1 MRIVVTGAR
10 GFLGGHA
17 VTHLRAQGY
26 DVVPLGRGDDGALR
40 RLDGAGAVAGGAAVP
55 LPDLL
60 AGADAVVHLAARS
73 VDSLAT
79 PLAAYL
85 PANVVLTEDLVRAA
99 ADAGVGRFVL
109 ASSRLAYP
117 GHLRG
122 PIREDEPE
130 GPDTFY
136 GLSKRMGEDVLALY
150 ARTTGIGTVAL
161 RIAQVVGPGDGGRGA
176 LPRLV
181 GQALAGGPVTVRGTG
196 AVVRDFVDVRDVASA
211 LDLAATRP
219 GLPHPLVANIGTGGF
234 SVAEMAR
241 EVAAQCG
248 LPDDA
253 VVFEPVEHEDTSAY
267 RLDTTRAR
275 DLLGWAASYGL
286 AEMVRERVAHG

>member
-10 GFLGGHA
+10 GFLGRHA
-17 VTHLRAQGY
+17 VAHLLARGY
-26 DVVPLGRGDDGALR
+26 DVVPLGRGDDGLLR
-40 RLDGAGAVAGGAAVP
+40 RLDRPATTAPAPA

-79 PLAAYL
+79 PLASYL
-85 PANVVLTEDLVRAA
+85 PANVALTEDLLRAA
-99 ADAGVGRFVL
+99 LEAGVGRFVL

-122 PIREDEPE
+122 PIREDEPD

-181 GQALAGGPVTVRGTG
+181 GQALAGGPVTVSGKG
-196 AVVRDFVDVRDVASA
+196 AVVRDFVDARDVAHA
-211 LDLAATRP
+211 LDLAATRS
-219 GLPHPLVANIGTGGF
+219 GLPSPLVANIGTGGF

-248 LPDDA
+248 LGDDA
-253 VVFEPVEHEDTSAY
+253 VVFEPAECEDTSQY

-275 DLLGWAASYGL
+275 ELLGWTASYGL
-286 AEMVRERVAHG
+286 SAMVRDRVGHG

>member
-17 VTHLRAQGY
+17 VAHLRAQGY
-26 DVVPLGRGDDGALR
+26 DVRPLGRGDDGALR
-40 RLDGAGAVAGGAAVP
+40 PLDEPAGTATSAPALA
-55 LPDLL
+55 DLL

-79 PLAAYL
+79 PLASYL
-85 PANVVLTEDLVRAA
+85 PANVVLTEDLMRAA
-99 ADAGVGRFVL
+99 VEAGVGRFVL

-136 GLSKRMGEDVLALY
+136 GLSKRMGEDLLALY

-181 GQALAGGPVTVRGTG
+181 GQALAGGPVTVSGKG
-196 AVVRDFVDVRDVASA
+196 AVVRDFVDVRDVATA
-211 LDLAATRP
+211 LALAATRP
-219 GLPHPLVANIGTGGF
+219 DLPNPLVANIGTGGF

-241 EVAAQCG
+241 EVATQCG
-248 LPDDA
+248 LGEDA
-253 VVFEPVEHEDTSAY
+253 VVFETVEREDTSEY

-275 DLLGWAASYGL
+275 DLLGWTASYGL
-286 AEMVRERVAHG
+286 SDMVRERVGHG

>member
-122 PIREDEPE
+122 LIREDEPE

>member
-10 GFLGGHA
+10 GFLGSHA

-26 DVVPLGRGDDGALR
+26 DVRPLGRGDDGLLR
-40 RLDGAGAVAGGAAVP
+40 RLDNPAGPATPAPALA
-55 LPDLL
+55 DLL

-79 PLAAYL
+79 PLASYL
-85 PANVVLTEDLVRAA
+85 PANVALTEDLLRAA
-99 ADAGVGRFVL
+99 VEAGVGRFVL

-122 PIREDEPE
+122 PLREDEQE

-150 ARTTGIGTVAL
+150 ARTAGIGTVAL

-181 GQALAGGPVTVRGTG
+181 GQALAGGPVTVTGKG

-219 GLPHPLVANIGTGGF
+219 DLPSPLVANIGTGGF

-241 EVAAQCG
+241 EVAAQRG
-248 LPDDA
+248 LADDA
-253 VVFEPVEHEDTSAY
+253 IVFEPVEREDTSEY

-275 DLLGWAASYGL
+275 DLLGWTASYTL
-286 AEMVRERVAHG
+286 ADMVRERVGHG

>member
-17 VTHLRAQGY
+17 VTHLRGQGY
-26 DVVPLGRGDDGALR
+26 DVLPLGRGDDGALR
-40 RLDGAGAVAGGAAVP
+40 RLEGPDGPGPA
-55 LPDLL
+55 LPELL

-79 PLAAYL
+79 PLASYL
-85 PANVVLTEDLVRAA
+85 PANVALTEDLVRAA
-99 ADAGVGRFVL
+99 VDAGVGRFVL
-109 ASSRLAYP
+109 ASSRLVYP

-150 ARTTGIGTVAL
+150 ARTAGISTVAL

-176 LPRLV
+176 LPRLA
-181 GQALAGGPVTVRGTG
+181 GQGLTGGPVTVSGKG

-211 LDLAATRP
+211 LELAATRP
-219 GLPHPLVANIGTGGF
+219 DLPNPLVANIGTGGF

-248 LPDDA
+248 LGEDA
-253 VVFEPVEHEDTSAY
+253 VVFAPVEREDTSEY

-275 DLLGWAASYGL
+275 DLLGWTASYGL
-286 AEMVRERVAHG
+286 SEMVRERVAHG

>member
-17 VTHLRAQGY
+17 VTHLVAQGY
-26 DVVPLGRGDDGALR
+26 DVLPLGRGEDGLLR
-40 RLDGAGAVAGGAAVP
+40 RLDGDAPASTPAPALA
-55 LPDLL
+55 DLL
-60 AGADAVVHLAARS
+60 GGADAVVHLAARS

-79 PLAAYL
+79 PLASYL
-85 PANVVLTEDLVRAA
+85 PANVALTEDLLRAA
-99 ADAGVGRFVL
+99 VEAGVGRFVL

-136 GLSKRMGEDVLALY
+136 GLSKRMGEDLLALY
-150 ARTTGIGTVAL
+150 ARRSGIGTVAL

-176 LPRLV
+176 LPRLAAQ
-181 GQALAGGPVTVRGTG
+181 GLAGGPLTVAGKG
-196 AVVRDFVDVRDVASA
+196 AVVRDFVDVRDVARA

-219 GLPHPLVANIGTGGF
+219 DLPSPLVANIGTGGF

-241 EVAAQCG
+241 EVASQCG
-248 LPDDA
+248 LGDDA
-253 VVFEPVEHEDTSAY
+253 VVLEPVEREDTSEY

-275 DLLGWAASYGL
+275 DLLGWSPSYGL
-286 AEMVRERVAHG
+286 AEMVRDRIRHG